1 MRKFSKINESSEED
15 EIKDILSEFKD
26 ELNLDV
32 HVIRRSINQ
41 EEYKIAIQGIRS
53 RRLLGEK
60 GYFCIDKY
68 DNGDTYQSLG
78 SDGVR
83 INSFNVS
90 KELLKRVEDSM
101 KFTTKFYSL
110 YEQVISRLESLG
122 YKVLEAYFAED
133 FNTIIIGR

>member
-1 MRKFSKINESSEED
+1 M
-15 EIKDILSEFKD
+15 
-26 ELNLDV
+26 
-32 HVIRRSINQ
+32 
-41 EEYKIAIQGIRS
+41 
-53 RRLLGEK
+53 GEK

-68 DNGDTYQSLG
+68 DNGDTYNTYFHCYRSIG
-78 SDGVR
+78 SDDMR
-83 INSFNVS
+83 INSFDVS

-101 KFTTKFYSL
+101 KFTAKFYSL